1 MSEDTTFLL
10 ALVGII
16 GVYTIFAMIG
26 QWFRNLFGISGSSGG
41 GGSRGNYIKQ
51 AFQRGDKIEI
61 VNASGHSTLIDGYLQ
76 GWSQD
81 MVSFTNGDQNG
92 SYDKNG
98 NYTFY
103 H

>member
-16 GVYTIFAMIG
+16 GVYTIFVMIG

-61 VNASGHSTLIDGYLQ
+61 VMSNSGNVLIDGQLQ

-81 MVSFTNGDQNG
+81 SVSFFDGNNG

-98 NYTFY
+98 NRTYY
-103 H
+103 Y